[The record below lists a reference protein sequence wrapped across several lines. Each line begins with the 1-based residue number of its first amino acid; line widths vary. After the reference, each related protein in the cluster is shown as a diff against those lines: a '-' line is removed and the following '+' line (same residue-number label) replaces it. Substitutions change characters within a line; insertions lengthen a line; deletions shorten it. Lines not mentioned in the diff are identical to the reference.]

1 MEKYYK
7 DKIKTTNEEKPVEVK
22 NENSKN
28 SKTENQKVKKRGLIS
43 YFIVALC
50 AAIIG
55 GMIGG
60 YIFPTYFYGNIIPL
74 PGENQQAVSQG
85 EDITINTND
94 NINFAAAVAEKASDS
109 VVGITTRETFR
120 DFFGGQQVQE
130 GIGSGVIVK
139 EDGYILTNSH
149 VISDGNS
156 DSIEVLFSD
165 GTTSSAEVLWY
176 ESLLDLAII
185 KVNRTNLKAAELGDS
200 DELIVGEPV
209 VAIGNPLSLDLDRTV
224 TSGIVSGLDRTLR
237 IDEYTEIEPL
247 IQTDASINPG
257 NSGGPLLNAEGQV
270 IGINT
275 AKMTSS
281 EGLGFSIPIN
291 EAKPILNKV
300 VSGEN
305 IEEVYIGITGV
316 DLETYEERLN
326 VDLSPEYGVVIVE
339 VVKDSP
345 AEEAGIKAGDVI
357 QEIDGER
364 IENMNG
370 IVRKLYEYNK
380 EDKATIKVVRDSEE
394 IELELK
400 FKEKPENFN

>member
-1 MEKYYK
+1 MGKYYE
-7 DKIKTTNEEKPVEVK
+7 DKINKKTEDKLEEKNYEVK
-22 NENSKN
+22 SETSQVNKQ
-28 SKTENQKVKKRGLIS
+28 TKKRGLTS

-50 AAIIG
+50 AALIG

-60 YIFPTYFYGNIIPL
+60 YIFPTYFYGNIIPM
-74 PGENQQAVSQG
+74 PENNQQIISQG
-85 EDITINTND
+85 ENITINTRD
-94 NINFAAAVAEKASDS
+94 NINYVAAVAEKASDS

-120 DFFGGQQVQE
+120 DFYGTEKVQE
-130 GIGSGVIVK
+130 GIGSGVIVR

-165 GTTSSAEVLWY
+165 GSTASAEVLWY

-185 KVNRTNLKAAELGDS
+185 KVNKINLKAAELGDS
-200 DELIVGEPV
+200 DDLVVGEPV

-237 IDEYTEIEPL
+237 IDQYSEIEPL

-257 NSGGPLLNAEGQV
+257 NSGGPLLNAQGEV

-275 AKMTSS
+275 AKMTSA

-291 EAKPILNKV
+291 EAKPILNKI
-300 VSGEN
+300 VSGER
-305 IEEVYIGITGV
+305 IEEVYVGITGV
-316 DLETYEERLN
+316 NLETYEKRLN
-326 VDLSPEYGVVIVE
+326 IDLSPKYGVVIVE
-339 VVKDSP
+339 IVKDSP
-345 AEEAGIKAGDVI
+345 AEEAGLKAGDVI
-357 QEIDGER
+357 QEIGREKT
-364 IENMNG
+364 ENMNS
-370 IVRKLYEYNK
+370 IVRKLYEYN
-380 EDKATIKVVRDSEE
+380 EGDKAKIKVVRDSEE
-394 IELELK
+394 LELELE

>member
-1 MEKYYK
+1 MERYYE
-7 DKIKTTNEEKPVEVK
+7 DKIKK
-22 NENSKN
+22 
-28 SKTENQKVKKRGLIS
+28 KTENKQEEKTYEEKSEISKINNKTKKRGLTS

-50 AAIIG
+50 AALIG

-60 YIFPTYFYGNIIPL
+60 YIFPTYFYGNIIPV
-74 PGENQQAVSQG
+74 PENNQQIISQG
-85 EDITINTND
+85 ENITINTKD
-94 NINFAAAVAEKASDS
+94 NINYVAAVAEKASDS

-120 DFFGGQQVQE
+120 DFFGTEKVQE
-130 GIGSGVIVK
+130 GIGSGVIVR

-165 GTTSSAEVLWY
+165 GSTASAEVLWY

-185 KVNRTNLKAAELGDS
+185 KVNKTNLKAAELGDS
-200 DELIVGEPV
+200 DDLVVGEPV

-237 IDEYTEIEPL
+237 IDEYSEIEPL

-257 NSGGPLLNAEGQV
+257 NSGGPLLNAQGEV

-275 AKMTSS
+275 AKMTSA

-291 EAKPILNKV
+291 EAKPILNKI
-300 VSGEN
+300 VSGER
-305 IEEVYIGITGV
+305 IEEVYVGITGV
-316 DLETYEERLN
+316 NLETYEERLN

-345 AEEAGIKAGDVI
+345 AEEAGLKAGDVI
-357 QEIDGER
+357 QEIGGEKT
-364 IENMNG
+364 ENMNA
-370 IVRKLYEYNK
+370 IVRKLYQYN
-380 EDKATIKVVRDSEE
+380 EGDKAKIKVIRESE
-394 IELELK
+394 ELELELE

>member
-60 YIFPTYFYGNIIPL
+60 YIFPTYFYGNIIPI

-120 DFFGGQQVQE
+120 DFFGTQKVQE
-130 GIGSGVIVK
+130 GIGSGVIVR

-156 DSIEVLFSD
+156 DSIEVIFSD
-165 GTTSSAEVLWY
+165 GTTSSAQVLWY
-176 ESLLDLAII
+176 ETLLDLAII
-185 KVNRTNLKAAELGDS
+185 KVNKTNLKAAELGDS
-200 DELIVGEPV
+200 DSLVVGEPV

-237 IDEYTEIEPL
+237 FENSEIEPS

-257 NSGGPLLNAEGQV
+257 NSGGPLLNAQGQIV
-270 IGINT
+270 GINT
-275 AKMTSS
+275 AKMVSA

-291 EAKPILNKV
+291 EAKPILNKI
-300 VSGEN
+300 VSGEK
-305 IEEVYIGITGV
+305 IEEVYVGITGV
-316 DLETYEERLN
+316 DLDTYEQRLG
-326 VDLSPEYGVVIVE
+326 VDLTPDYGVVIVE
-339 VVKDSP
+339 IVENSP
-345 AEEAGIKAGDVI
+345 A
-357 QEIDGER
+357 
-364 IENMNG
+364 
-370 IVRKLYEYNK
+370 Y
-380 EDKATIKVVRDSEE
+380 
-394 IELELK
+394 
-400 FKEKPENFN
+400 

>member
-1 MEKYYK
+1 MEKYYQ
-7 DKIKTTNEEKPVEVK
+7 DKIKNKDEEKQIEVK
-22 NENSKN
+22 YEKEENNIKS
-28 SKTENQKVKKRGLIS
+28 EEPKKRSLKS

-50 AAIIG
+50 AAVIG

-60 YIFPTYFYGNIIPL
+60 YIFPTYLYGNIIPA
-74 PGENQQAVSQG
+74 PDNNQQIISQG
-85 EDITINTND
+85 ENITINTSD

-120 DFFGGQQVQE
+120 DFFGTQKTQE

-165 GTTSSAEVLWY
+165 GSTASADVLWF

-185 KVNRTNLKAAELGDS
+185 KVDKTNLKAAELGDS
-200 DELIVGEPV
+200 DELMVGEPV

-237 IDEYTEIEPL
+237 IDEYSEIEPL

-257 NSGGPLLNAEGQV
+257 NSGGPLLNSRGEV

-275 AKMTSS
+275 AKMTSA

-291 EAKPILNKV
+291 EAKPILNKI
-300 VSGEN
+300 VSGER
-305 IEEVYIGITGV
+305 IEEVYVGITGV
-316 DLETYEERLN
+316 DLETYEERLG
-326 VDLSPEYGVVIVE
+326 VDLSPEYGVVVVE

-345 AEEAGIKAGDVI
+345 AEESGMKAGDVI
-357 QEIDGER
+357 QKIDEEKM
-364 IENMNG
+364 ENMNN

-380 EDKATIKVVRDSEE
+380 GDKSLISVVRDSEE
-394 IELELK
+394 IEIELE

>member
-7 DKIKTTNEEKPVEVK
+7 DRIEEKNEEKLAKINTNEKEMK
-22 NENSKN
+22 NNKGEKR
-28 SKTENQKVKKRGLIS
+28 RGLTS
-43 YFIVALC
+43 YFLVALC

-60 YIFPTYFYGNIIPL
+60 YLLPTYLYGNVIPV
-74 PGENQQAVSQG
+74 PENFQQTIEQNEST
-85 EDITINTND
+85 TINTSD
-94 NINFAAAVAEKASDS
+94 NINFAAAVVEKASDS

-120 DFFGGQQVQE
+120 DYFGSQKIQE
-130 GIGSGVIVK
+130 GIGSGVIVR

-165 GTTSSAEVLWY
+165 GSTASAEVLWY

-185 KVNRTNLKAAELGDS
+185 KVNKINLKAAELGDS
-200 DELIVGEPV
+200 DDLVVGEPV

-305 IEEVYIGITGV
+305 IEEVYVGITGV
-316 DLETYEERLN
+316 DLDTYEQRLG
-326 VDLSPEYGVVIVE
+326 VDLTPDYGVVIVE
-339 VVKDSP
+339 IVENSP
-345 AEEAGIKAGDVI
+345 AFKAGLKAGDII
-357 QEIDGER
+357 QKIDGSK
-364 IENMNG
+364 IENMNN
-370 IVRKLYEYNK
+370 IVRKLYDFNK
-380 EDKATIKVVRDSEE
+380 GDKANIKIVRDSQEMD
-394 IELELK
+394 IELELE
-400 FKEKPENFN
+400 EKPENFN

>member
-1 MEKYYK
+1 MGKYYE
-7 DKIKTTNEEKPVEVK
+7 DKINKKTEDKLEEKNYEVK
-22 NENSKN
+22 SETSQVNKQ
-28 SKTENQKVKKRGLIS
+28 TKKRGLTS

-50 AAIIG
+50 AALIG

-60 YIFPTYFYGNIIPL
+60 YIFPTYFYGNIIPM
-74 PGENQQAVSQG
+74 PENNQQIISQG
-85 EDITINTND
+85 ENITINTRD
-94 NINFAAAVAEKASDS
+94 NINYVAAVAEKASDS

-120 DFFGGQQVQE
+120 DFYGTEKVQE
-130 GIGSGVIVK
+130 GIGSGVIVR

-165 GTTSSAEVLWY
+165 GSTASAEVLWY

-185 KVNRTNLKAAELGDS
+185 KVNKINLKAAELGDS
-200 DELIVGEPV
+200 DDLVVGEPV

-237 IDEYTEIEPL
+237 IDQYSEIEPL

-257 NSGGPLLNAEGQV
+257 NSGGPLLNAQGEV

-275 AKMTSS
+275 AKMTSA

-291 EAKPILNKV
+291 EAKPILNKI
-300 VSGEN
+300 VSGER
-305 IEEVYIGITGV
+305 IEEVYVGITGV
-316 DLETYEERLN
+316 NLETYEKRLN
-326 VDLSPEYGVVIVE
+326 IDLSPEYGVVIVE
-339 VVKDSP
+339 IVKDSP
-345 AEEAGIKAGDVI
+345 AEEAGLKAGDVI
-357 QEIDGER
+357 QEIGGEKT
-364 IENMNG
+364 ENMNS
-370 IVRKLYEYNK
+370 IVRKLYEYN
-380 EDKATIKVVRDSEE
+380 EGDKAKIKVVRDSEE
-394 IELELK
+394 LELELE

>member
-7 DKIKTTNEEKPVEVK
+7 DKIKTTNEEKPFEVK

-120 DFFGGQQVQE
+120 DFFGTQKVQE

>member
-1 MEKYYK
+1 MEKYYE
-7 DKIKTTNEEKPVEVK
+7 DKIKEKPVKIKK
-22 NENSKN
+22 NEIEIKN
-28 SKTENQKVKKRGLIS
+28 TEDKKRKSKGFTS
-43 YFIVALC
+43 YIVLALC

-60 YIFPTYFYGNIIPL
+60 YIFLTYLYGNVIPL
-74 PGENQQAVSQG
+74 PEKFQQKIEQNEST
-85 EDITINTND
+85 TINTSD
-94 NINFAAAVAEKASDS
+94 NINFAAAVVEKASDS

-120 DFFGGQQVQE
+120 DYFGSQKIQE
-130 GIGSGVIVK
+130 GIGSGVIVR

-237 IDEYTEIEPL
+237 LENSEIEPL

-257 NSGGPLLNAEGQV
+257 NSGGPLLNAQGQV

-275 AKMTSS
+275 AKMTSA

-291 EAKPILNKV
+291 EAKPILNKI
-300 VSGEN
+300 VSGEK
-305 IEEVYIGITGV
+305 IEEVYVGITGV
-316 DLETYEERLN
+316 DLDTYEQRLG
-326 VDLSPEYGVVIVE
+326 VDLTPDYGVVIVE
-339 VVKDSP
+339 IVENSP
-345 AEEAGIKAGDVI
+345 AYKAGLKAGDII
-357 QEIDGER
+357 QEIDGSK
-364 IENMNG
+364 IENMNN
-370 IVRKLYEYNK
+370 IVRKLYDFNK
-380 EDKATIKVVRDSEE
+380 GDKANIKIVRDSQEMD
-394 IELELK
+394 IELELE
-400 FKEKPENFN
+400 EKPENFN

>member
-7 DKIKTTNEEKPVEVK
+7 DRIEEKNEEKLAKINTNEKEMK
-22 NENSKN
+22 NNKGEKR
-28 SKTENQKVKKRGLIS
+28 RGLTS
-43 YFIVALC
+43 YFLVALC

-60 YIFPTYFYGNIIPL
+60 YLLPTYLYGNVIPV
-74 PGENQQAVSQG
+74 PENFQQTIEQNEST
-85 EDITINTND
+85 TINTSD
-94 NINFAAAVAEKASDS
+94 NINFAAAVVEKASDS

-120 DFFGGQQVQE
+120 DYFGSQKVQE
-130 GIGSGVIVK
+130 GIGSGVIVR

-165 GTTSSAEVLWY
+165 GTTSSAEVLWF

-185 KVNRTNLKAAELGDS
+185 KVERTNLKAAELGDS
-200 DELIVGEPV
+200 DSLVVGEPV

-237 IDEYTEIEPL
+237 LENSEIEPL

-257 NSGGPLLNAEGQV
+257 NSGGPLLNAQGQIV
-270 IGINT
+270 GINT
-275 AKMTSS
+275 AKMVSA

-345 AEEAGIKAGDVI
+345 AEEAGIKAGDII
-357 QEIDGER
+357 QNIDGYR
-364 IENMNG
+364 IENMNN
-370 IVRKLYEYNK
+370 IIRKLYEYNK
-380 EDKATIKVVRDSEE
+380 GDTVEIEIIRDSEE
-394 IELELK
+394 IDIELE
-400 FKEKPENFN
+400 FEEKPGNFN

>member
-1 MEKYYK
+1 MEKYYE
-7 DKIKTTNEEKPVEVK
+7 DKIKEKPVKIKK
-22 NENSKN
+22 NEIEIKN
-28 SKTENQKVKKRGLIS
+28 TEDKKRKSKGFTS
-43 YFIVALC
+43 YIVLALC

-60 YIFPTYFYGNIIPL
+60 YIFPTYLYGNVIPV
-74 PGENQQAVSQG
+74 PEKFQQKIEQNEST
-85 EDITINTND
+85 TINTSD
-94 NINFAAAVAEKASDS
+94 NINFAAAVVKKASDS

-130 GIGSGVIVK
+130 GIGSGVIVR